1 MPAEFEIEA
10 KNLDKAVQK
19 ASRKLKID
27 AEAVKYDVISYGST
41 GIFGLVGAKKAKIRV
56 YPPDVKVE
64 QDIDDEPSELTNLK
78 HAILQ
83 KTFGKRRK
91 NTTAENGKERK
102 TAEPE
107 KVSIERFG
115 DAARLAEEAL
125 HKIIDNITEDAQIQ
139 LEKENDRLLFNING
153 GNSAVLIG
161 KRGQTLEAIQYLVD
175 KIVNHRREQRV
186 RIQIDIEGYL
196 KTRKANLERLALRL
210 SEKAKNTGKP
220 VSVGQMN
227 AYDRRIVHL
236 ALKNDR
242 NVRTQS
248 KGDGFYRKLLIF
260 PKKTGQYRRRR
271 AGAQ

>member
-1 MPAEFEIEA
+1 MPAEIEIEA
-10 KNLDKAVQK
+10 KNLDKAVEK
-19 ASRKLKID
+19 ASRRLKID
-27 AEAVKYDVISYGST
+27 TNELKYDVISYGST

-56 YPPDVKVE
+56 YPPDTKV
-64 QDIDDEPSELTNLK
+64 DEETEEEEALELTKLK
-78 HAILQ
+78 NAILQ
-83 KTFGKRRK
+83 KTFGKKRP
-91 NTTAENGKERK
+91 AKES
-102 TAEPE
+102 EPVDTQDYE
-107 KVSIERFG
+107 E
-115 DAARLAEEAL
+115 AARLAEEAL
-125 HKIIDNITEDAQIQ
+125 HRIVNIITDDAQIQ
-139 LEKENDRLLFNING
+139 LEKKQSRLLFNITG
-153 GNSAVLIG
+153 GKSAVLIG

-175 KIVNHRREQRV
+175 KIVNHRREQRL

-260 PKKTGQYRRRR
+260 PKKTGSYRRRQ
-271 AGAQ
+271 A